1 MQKFIFD
8 HEGKII
14 VTVAFSNAIS
24 WYIDKHQIYKMSNQ
38 ISHWKASS
46 MREAVADEKI
56 LLACKQKQTFEVNM
70 KDITIMR

>member
-1 MQKFIFD
+1 
-8 HEGKII
+8 
-14 VTVAFSNAIS
+14 
-24 WYIDKHQIYKMSNQ
+24 
-38 ISHWKASS
+38 